1 MMERAETSLM
11 ETLHQA
17 LGNEPFR
24 KADGRRQ
31 AESAGRVQPA
41 SLIPRLALTPN
52 EAAAAVGI
60 GRTTFYEQ
68 VMPELRVIRLGRKR
82 LIPMREL
89 EAWAERCAA
98 RILD

>member
-1 MMERAETSLM
+1 MMARAETSLM
-11 ETLHQA
+11 DTLHQA

-31 AESAGRVQPA
+31 AAAGRVQPA
-41 SLIPRLALTPN
+41 SLIPRLALTPK

-68 VMPELRVIRLGRKR
+68 VMPELRVIRS
-82 LIPMREL
+82 
-89 EAWAERCAA
+89 AA
-98 RILD
+98 NG